1 MDERSGS
8 TYRRNEINT
17 DVACD
22 PEADHFNRHRVLPDD
37 YVSGSPAG
45 EQESPNTPDVEL
57 ACRKRRRIRS
67 QPICRTGGT
76 DLQAARSSASEC
88 ISGEMVKPGEEA
100 KDPGE
105 DEEADRKQAAVSLGA
120 RPKSHFSSRAVKARS
135 LPPAVDKPGITFKS
149 VEAAEEKTGPY
160 EDGPAKKST
169 SATSHND
176 EEEEPSRTDLL
187 KRALR
192 LQATMTKK
200 KRTGL
205 ILYMVKTNRGTIADA
220 FLSRDRKWKLFQT
233 VVNPTTS
240 IENLLT
246 EFNGGPVEFKS
257 RKVRVVSEYF
267 RPSVYTRRFI
277 NGRHSEAA
285 PSSRSNVLRIVEVY
299 VNLQRSSLAMDAKFV
314 VSSVNIRIWKSTYL
328 ERQEGQAHIHGELL
342 QCGVLFAASQAAY
355 VYIPD
360 SSEGVGIPRKHLGR

>member
-1 MDERSGS
+1 
-8 TYRRNEINT
+8 
-17 DVACD
+17 
-22 PEADHFNRHRVLPDD
+22 
-37 YVSGSPAG
+37 
-45 EQESPNTPDVEL
+45 
-57 ACRKRRRIRS
+57 
-67 QPICRTGGT
+67 
-76 DLQAARSSASEC
+76 
-88 ISGEMVKPGEEA
+88 MVKPGEVA
-100 KDPGE
+100 KDPGG
-105 DEEADRKQAAVSLGA
+105 DEEPDRKQAAHYAAVSLGA

-220 FLSRDRKWKLFQT
+220 FLSRNRKWKLFQT

-267 RPSVYTRRFI
+267 RPSVFTQRFI

-285 PSSRSNVLRIVEVY
+285 PSSPSNMFRIVAVY
-299 VNLQRSSLAMDAKFV
+299 VNLQRRSEASNARFFLYPV
-314 VSSVNIRIWKSTYL
+314 STY
-328 ERQEGQAHIHGELL
+328 E
-342 QCGVLFAASQAAY
+342 S
-355 VYIPD
+355 
-360 SSEGVGIPRKHLGR
+360 GRAPT